1 MKKTYIEPELE
12 VVEFETEDIM
22 AASGGGVS
30 YSNNLDSWSS
40 SWGSTSDW

>member
-1 MKKTYIEPELE
+1 MKKTYVEPELE

-22 AASGGGVS
+22 SSSGGGVV
-30 YSNNLDSWSS
+30 YQMLESWSD